1 LREQFEEG
9 RVEELYA
16 ELLWDDAAIEQGIR
30 EGRLVR
36 DERLARVLPD
46 CPDPLGGAPPGSVR
60 VEPEPGELE
69 REEAELEFEAM
80 QLLGRTERWLIVQ
93 RERTR
98 RRNEELQSQRDA
110 ARQKVARL
118 RVRLAEQREKRQ
130 ALRKRIYNRPLGRA
144 RRLAARL
151 LGR

>member
-1 LREQFEEG
+1 
-9 RVEELYA
+9 
-16 ELLWDDAAIEQGIR
+16 
-30 EGRLVR
+30 
-36 DERLARVLPD
+36 
-46 CPDPLGGAPPGSVR
+46 
-60 VEPEPGELE
+60 
-69 REEAELEFEAM
+69 M